1 MTTPQPFSGWAGPR
15 RPRMLIVGEAWG
27 ESEDEIGQP
36 FVGSSGKELFRMLG
50 QASELEL
57 ALHAE
62 IEGMFNFG
70 KSWVFARDAWLA
82 AADVAFTNVFNLRPQ
97 GNKIESLC
105 SPKRVP
111 GPGFDLP
118 PLARGN
124 YLLAEYLPELQRLYA
139 EIDQAQPN
147 LVVAMGNTACW
158 ALLQATNIGSIRGA
172 ATLAIAEAGSV
183 KTLPTY
189 HPAGVLRNWAW
200 RPIVVTDLQKA
211 FREAQFAELRRP
223 RREVI
228 INPTLPQIIDWV
240 EQTLRGSCPM
250 LSVDIETGQNMI
262 TEIGFARSRGEAL
275 VVPFVDLTHPSGCY
289 WPTKSAELEAW
300 WSVRALLECSI
311 PKVFQNGMYDLQ
323 YILRMGLRPKACEHD
338 TMLLHHS
345 LYPEMLKGLGFLGSI
360 YSDEAS
366 WKLMRK
372 RKSNDLGV
380 KRDE

>member
-1 MTTPQPFSGWAGPR
+1 
-15 RPRMLIVGEAWG
+15 MLIVGEAWG

-50 QASELEL
+50 AAAELEL
-57 ALHAE
+57 RLHAE

-70 KSWVFARDAWLA
+70 KSWVFARDPWLDSA
-82 AADVAFTNVFNLRPQ
+82 SVAFTNVFNLRPQ

-111 GPGFDLP
+111 GPTELLP
-118 PLARGN
+118 PLARSN
-124 YLLAEYLPELQRLYA
+124 YLLAEYYPEVQRLYA
-139 EIDQAQPN
+139 EILASEPN

-158 ALLQATNIGSIRGA
+158 ALLHATNIGSIRGA
-172 ATLAIAEAGSV
+172 CAAGIDEIASR
-183 KTLPTY
+183 KILPTY

-228 INPTLPQIIDWV
+228 INPTLPQISQWV
-240 EQTLRGSCPM
+240 DDTILGGTQM

-323 YILRMGLRPKACEHD
+323 YILRMGLRPVACEHD

-345 LYPEMLKGLGFLGSI
+345 LYPEMLKGLGFLGSV

-372 RKSNDLGV
+372 RKANDLGV